1 MAKKK
6 TNEPPVGSVAL
17 SAGAVFL
24 IFFVWPL
31 VMGGSVALAAAFGD
45 EVQGK
50 TAPEDANGYQ
60 WLYPDN
66 SVFNPTYGNCP
77 NSPVGTIIV
86 NNPLGV
92 NMDNA
97 TRVQLGSNFNAAEF
111 SCKNSDEY
119 ILRIPADLLDQ
130 ERSISELRFEWLGT
144 AYGTNSNAVNNEYSM
159 DIELKVNGESIFNE
173 DDYQFKGSRRS
184 ATTNQYHAS
193 VDFTHEFDGIEL
205 MKLRAEI
212 DDCSPNCNITL
223 TFDDITVINYVQFTA
238 ASNSFGDGFIRME
251 TKTVDPDTEGLIM
264 TVSPY
269 VVSLL
274 TFTLA
279 LGSTRLF
286 NPLVGFIGGRL

>member
-6 TNEPPVGSVAL
+6 NEPPVGSVAL

-31 VMGGSVALAAAFGD
+31 VMGGSVALAAAFG
-45 EVQGK
+45 EEIQGK

-60 WLYPDN
+60 WIYPDN
-66 SVFNPTYGNCP
+66 TVFSASFGACP
-77 NSPVGTIIV
+77 NSPVSTIIV

-97 TRVQLGSNFNAAEF
+97 TRVQLGSNFNSAEQ
-111 SCKNSDEY
+111 SCKNADQY

-130 ERSISELRFEWLGT
+130 EDSISELRFEWLGT
-144 AYGTNSNAVNNEYSM
+144 GYGTNSNSVNNQYSM
-159 DIELKVNGESIFNE
+159 DIELKVNGESIF
-173 DDYQFKGSRRS
+173 DDNDYVFTGTRRS
-184 ATTNQYHAS
+184 ATTNYYHAS

-205 MKLRAEI
+205 MNLRKEI
-212 DDCSPNCNITL
+212 DDCVSNCNITL
-223 TFDDITVINYVQFTA
+223 TFSDITVINYESFTA
-238 ASNSFGDGFIRME
+238 AANSFGDGFIRME

-269 VVSLL
+269 VVALL

-286 NPLVGFIGGRL
+286 NPLVGFIGGRV

>member
-6 TNEPPVGSVAL
+6 NEPPVGSVAL

-31 VMGGSVALAAAFGD
+31 VMGGSVALAAAFG
-45 EVQGK
+45 EEIEGK

-60 WLYPDN
+60 WIYPDN
-66 SVFNPTYGNCP
+66 TVFSASFGACP
-77 NSPVGTIIV
+77 NSPVSTIIV

-97 TRVQLGSNFNAAEF
+97 TRVQLGSNFNSAEQ
-111 SCKNSDEY
+111 SCKNADQY

-130 ERSISELRFEWLGT
+130 EDSISELRFEWLGT
-144 AYGTNSNAVNNEYSM
+144 GYGTNSNAVNNQYSM
-159 DIELKVNGESIFNE
+159 DIELKVNGESIFDD
-173 DDYQFKGSRRS
+173 DDYIFTGTRRS
-184 ATTNQYHAS
+184 ATTNYYHAS

-205 MKLRAEI
+205 MNLRKEI
-212 DDCSPNCNITL
+212 DDCGSNCNITL
-223 TFDDITVINYVQFTA
+223 TFSDITVINYESFTA
-238 ASNSFGDGFIRME
+238 SANSFGDGFIRME
-251 TKTVDPDTEGLIM
+251 TSTVDPDTEGLIM

-269 VVSLL
+269 VVALL

-279 LGSTRLF
+279 IGSTRLF
-286 NPLVGFIGGRL
+286 NPLVGFIGGRV

>member
-31 VMGGSVALAAAFGD
+31 VMGGSVALAAAFGE

-97 TRVQLGSNFNAAEF
+97 TRVQLGSNFNSAEF

-144 AYGTNSNAVNNEYSM
+144 GYGTNSNAVNNEYSM

-193 VDFTHEFDGIEL
+193 VDFTHDFDGIEL

-212 DDCSPNCNITL
+212 DDCSPSCNITL

>member
-6 TNEPPVGSVAL
+6 NEPPVGSVAL

-50 TAPEDANGYQ
+50 TAPENANGFQ

-97 TRVQLGSNFNAAEF
+97 TRVQLGSNFNSAEF
-111 SCKNSDEY
+111 SCKNSDQY
-119 ILRIPADLLDQ
+119 ILRIPSDLLDQ
-130 ERSISELRFEWLGT
+130 ERSISQFRFEWLGT
-144 AYGTNSNAVNNEYSM
+144 AYGTNSNAVNNQYTM
-159 DIELKVNGESIFNE
+159 DIELKVNGESIFNIN
-173 DDYQFKGSRRS
+173 DYDFKGSRRS
-184 ATTNQYHAS
+184 ATTNYYHAS
-193 VDFTHEFDGIEL
+193 VDFTHNFDGIEL
-205 MKLRAEI
+205 MNLRSEI
-212 DDCSPNCNITL
+212 DDCGSNCNITL
-223 TFDDITVINYVQFTA
+223 TFSDITVVNYVQYTA
-238 ASNSFGDGFIRME
+238 ASNSFGDGFIRIE
-251 TKTVDPDTEGLIM
+251 TFTVDPDTEGLIM

-269 VVSLL
+269 VVALL
-274 TFTLA
+274 TFVLA

-286 NPLVGFIGGRL
+286 NPLVGFIGGRF

>member
-1 MAKKK
+1 LAKKK
-6 TNEPPVGSVAL
+6 NEPPVGSVAL

-24 IFFVWPL
+24 IFFIWPL
-31 VMGGSVALAAAFGD
+31 VMGGSVALAAAFGE

-66 SVFNPTYGNCP
+66 SIFNPTYGSCP
-77 NSPVGTIIV
+77 NSPVGTTIV

-97 TRVQLGSNFNAAEF
+97 TRVVLGSSFNAAEF

-119 ILRIPADLLDQ
+119 ILRIPAGLLDQ

-144 AYGTNSNAVNNEYSM
+144 QYSQNSGSVNNEYTM
-159 DIELKVNGESIFNE
+159 DIELKVNGEAIFDD
-173 DDYQFKGSRRS
+173 DDYNFRGTRRS
-184 ATTNQYHAS
+184 ATTNYYHAS

-205 MKLRAEI
+205 MKLRSEI
-212 DDCSPNCNITL
+212 DNCGSNCNITL
-223 TFDDITVINYVQFTA
+223 TFSDITIINSVQFTA
-238 ASNSFGDGFIRME
+238 LSNSFGDGFIRME

-269 VVSLL
+269 VVAIL

-286 NPLVGFIGGRL
+286 NPLVGFIGGRV